1 MSGQGA
7 EAVLYDIDGDPMAVE
22 NGTAIPALTS
32 VLVGGGSDGTNARFI
47 KVDSSGNQIMI
58 GLGTAGSPAG
68 GVITIQG
75 DPSGTPAP
83 ISGTVTANAGSGN
96 FSVVQA
102 TAALLNATVI
112 GTVTANIGTS
122 GALALDT
129 TLAKLT
135 IAPGT
140 AIGSNTLAMIGGHVT
155 TVSPT
160 YTDGNINPL
169 SLTTAGALRVDG
181 SGVTQPVSGT
191 VTSNQGTANTL
202 ANAWPVKVTDGTN
215 TLPTGDTVGRSIFNQ
230 ISDGTTGPV
239 AVKAASTAPTATDK
253 ALVVVLSPNQ
263 QSIPVSSGPSGA
275 TTGVIFGRVQ
285 NGAAGSL
292 TVIRATAYV
301 EQTTN
306 FTGSVKS
313 TSAND
318 SSAGTG
324 ARTVKI
330 TYYDQTGA
338 GPFTETVTMNGTTAV
353 NLVNTDHCY
362 IEKMEVLTV
371 GSTGSNAGTITL
383 HTGTGATGTTVGS
396 IGFATNVAAVGDN
409 TTLWAH
415 HYIATGLTASIY
427 ELSGGTNGNQ
437 IGVIHLK
444 VKEPLVSNAAEKQIS
459 DFITVAANGPLS
471 SRTLANAL
479 IVTGFARVTA
489 YVISN
494 GSNTHYF
501 TSFDYSEQ

>member
-1 MSGQGA
+1 MSAGS
-7 EAVLYDIDGDPMAVE
+7 EAVLYDIDGDPMAIT
-22 NGTAIPALTS
+22 NNTPIPAATS
-32 VLVGGGSDGTNARFI
+32 VLVGGGSDGTNAQFI

-58 GLGTAGSPAG
+58 GLGTAGTPAG

-75 DPSGTPAP
+75 DPSGIAVP
-83 ISGTVTANAGSGN
+83 ISGTITANAGSGN

-102 TAALLNATVI
+102 VAANLNATVV
-112 GTVTANIGTS
+112 GTITANIGTS
-122 GALALDT
+122 GALALDA

-135 IAPGT
+135 IAPST
-140 AIGSNTLAMIGGHVT
+140 AIGANTLAMVGGHVT

-160 YTDGNINPL
+160 YTNGNINPL

-181 SGVTQPVSGT
+181 SGVTQPISGT

-202 ANAWPVKVTDGTN
+202 ANRWPVIVTDGTN
-215 TLPTGDTVGRSIFNQ
+215 TMPTGDTVARSIFNQ

-239 AVKAASTAPTATDK
+239 AVKAASTPPTDTDK

-263 QSIPVSSGPSGA
+263 QSIPVTSGPSGA
-275 TTGVIFGRVQ
+275 TTGVIFGRAQ
-285 NGAAGSL
+285 NGSAGSL

-301 EQTTN
+301 EQTVN

-324 ARTVKI
+324 ARTIRI

-353 NLVNTDHCY
+353 NLVNADHCY
-362 IEKMEVLTV
+362 IEKIEVLTI

-383 HTGTGATGTTVGS
+383 HTGAGATGTTVGS
-396 IGFATNVAAVGDN
+396 IGFATNLSGVGDN
-409 TTLWAH
+409 TTFWAH
-415 HYIATGLTASIY
+415 HYVAAGITASIY
-427 ELSGGTNGNQ
+427 AFTGGTNGNQ
-437 IGVIHLK
+437 IGFVFLRAAT
-444 VKEPLVSNAAEKQIS
+444 PLTVSSAEKQIS
-459 DFITVAANGPLS
+459 EFLTVPLGGTFS
-471 SRTLANAL
+471 AITLANA
-479 IVTGFARVTA
+479 ISVTGFARVTA

-501 TSFDYSEQ
+501 SAFDYSEQ